1 MPNARCWRRNRTLI
15 FGRPLSSWAAGKS
28 LVQKEDNMN
37 RLLLRLV
44 IILTLI
50 TMLLS
55 LVAAVT
61 LAGAQAP
68 NGFLPAAVLVKL
80 PRAYGVAG
88 IVAVR
93 GLVATPFGA

>member
-55 LVAAVT
+55 LVAPVT

-68 NGFLPAAVLVKL
+68 NGFLPDEVLVKL
-80 PRAYGVAG
+80 HRASDVAG
-88 IVAVR
+88 LAAEIGRASWR
-93 GLVATPFGA
+93 GRV